1 MSKEDTTMS
10 MSNMSDNKVSTD
22 APVEEKEQVGFAIE
36 KIYVKDASVEL
47 PHAPEV
53 FKDRTQ
59 PQMNVELANEHKNL
73 EDGVYEVT
81 LKVTVTS
88 KVGDKTMFLID
99 VTQAGIF
106 QIRNVP
112 ESNLERILAI
122 ACPNIIFPYARESIS
137 DLMLRAGFQPLL
149 LNPINFEAV
158 FEQQQ
163 QQGKSSV

>member
-10 MSNMSDNKVSTD
+10 MSNMSDNNVSTD
-22 APVEEKEQVGFAIE
+22 APAEEKEQVGFAIE
-36 KIYVKDASVEL
+36 KIYIKDASVEL

-112 ESNLERILAI
+112 ELNLERILAI

-163 QQGKSSV
+163 QQGKVSV